1 MHVEKSKD
9 LLSSSVSVC
18 ELIVHCPCV
27 QTTVESLDSFHAY
40 QSLLGKVLMNQ
51 SSQNECL
58 SLFFL
63 SVCVLYDRAL
73 SHKGRLRT
81 SGLNKSCPL
90 KF

>member
-9 LLSSSVSVC
+9 LLSSNVSVC
-18 ELIVHCPCV
+18 ELIVYCPCV

-40 QSLLGKVLMNQ
+40 QSLLEKVLMNQ

-58 SLFFL
+58 SLFF
-63 SVCVLYDRAL
+63 VCVLYDGAL

-81 SGLNKSCPL
+81 SVLNKSCPL